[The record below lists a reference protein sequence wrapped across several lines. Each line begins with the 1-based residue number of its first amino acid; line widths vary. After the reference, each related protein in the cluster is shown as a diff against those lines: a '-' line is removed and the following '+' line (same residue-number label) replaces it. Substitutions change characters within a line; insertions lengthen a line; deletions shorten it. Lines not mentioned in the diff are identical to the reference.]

1 MGFGL
6 FYSYSEYENK
16 TLKGKYGGFNPF
28 AKGNEY
34 IFQPGWENDFSD
46 MNAYNKFAYSLIEFG
61 EFRNAY
67 GHPSAF
73 ITPGLPLVLALI
85 YFVFGYGFIPVLIF
99 NALCITFAYYFL
111 FLISNYLFNRET
123 GYLLLIFSLLNLKVA
138 LLNASVWTEPLFILL
153 LSAMLF
159 IVVKIIFLNE
169 KKFYL
174 FAILGFLTGYNILVR
189 PIVIPLVLFI
199 LVLFIFY
206 RTGLKNYSIYIL
218 LVLVIPSIWIYRNY
232 VIFDRILLSSASE
245 VNNIYTDYEKYRN
258 ISIFNT
264 YSNDIALRR
273 NFDELKPL
281 IDKAIEISPDGDFE
295 KCGDL
300 FVNDFKSWVEKNKL
314 FYIKICIWRFKALLL
329 PYTADMSK
337 RNIILST
344 IIWFFTFFPVLV
356 GIFLNYKNKYY
367 LILFIVG
374 ILLLIIPSLSVVDK
388 YLRYQVPTHII
399 FTLLSSYT
407 VISVLNYYKK
417 INRKPR

>member
-138 LLNASVWTEPLFILL
+138 
-153 LSAMLF
+153 
-159 IVVKIIFLNE
+159 
-169 KKFYL
+169 
-174 FAILGFLTGYNILVR
+174 
-189 PIVIPLVLFI
+189 
-199 LVLFIFY
+199 
-206 RTGLKNYSIYIL
+206 
-218 LVLVIPSIWIYRNY
+218 
-232 VIFDRILLSSASE
+232 
-245 VNNIYTDYEKYRN
+245 
-258 ISIFNT
+258 
-264 YSNDIALRR
+264 
-273 NFDELKPL
+273 
-281 IDKAIEISPDGDFE
+281 
-295 KCGDL
+295 
-300 FVNDFKSWVEKNKL
+300 
-314 FYIKICIWRFKALLL
+314 
-329 PYTADMSK
+329 
-337 RNIILST
+337 
-344 IIWFFTFFPVLV
+344 
-356 GIFLNYKNKYY
+356 
-367 LILFIVG
+367 
-374 ILLLIIPSLSVVDK
+374 
-388 YLRYQVPTHII
+388 
-399 FTLLSSYT
+399 
-407 VISVLNYYKK
+407 
-417 INRKPR
+417 